1 LSITK
6 DLLGADWE
14 KWWKNP
20 DNVELFHF
28 IGKDNVAFHAV
39 MFPATEIGTGDNF
52 TMVRH
57 LCATEYLN
65 YEDKKFRFV
74 KIFGLEQLIQQSI
87 FSSILNTLLKFL
99 TNIYNFFSK
108 SRGTGVFCDQ
118 VSELGIPADVWRF
131 YLIYMRPETQDTAFL
146 WDDFMMK
153 VNTELLNNLGNF
165 VNRALVFVEKFFDGV
180 VPEVDLKEAEEELLE
195 KVDRDLQ
202 DYIKNCED
210 VKLRD
215 ALQCILSVSRHGNQ
229 YIQANQPWVLVKGS
243 EEEKYVS

>member
-1 LSITK
+1 MSITK

-74 KIFGLEQLIQQSI
+74 KIFGLEKLIQQSI
-87 FSSILNTLLKFL
+87 FSSVLNTL
-99 TNIYNFFSK
+99 
-108 SRGTGVFCDQ
+108 
-118 VSELGIPADVWRF
+118 
-131 YLIYMRPETQDTAFL
+131 TAQI
-146 WDDFMMK
+146 
-153 VNTELLNNLGNF
+153 
-165 VNRALVFVEKFFDGV
+165 FD
-180 VPEVDLKEAEEELLE
+180 
-195 KVDRDLQ
+195 
-202 DYIKNCED
+202 
-210 VKLRD
+210 
-215 ALQCILSVSRHGNQ
+215 
-229 YIQANQPWVLVKGS
+229 
-243 EEEKYVS
+243 